1 MGDRGSVTVRPDEPA
16 RGSIEQRVQ
25 VWTVS
30 VPLPDGADD
39 AAVARTMEALA
50 YLDARVDAGS
60 GQRFIIAKVQA
71 ASHVD
76 AVCYAVQRVLALLDG
91 TSAT

>member
-1 MGDRGSVTVRPDEPA
+1 MTVRPDQPA
-16 RGSIEQRVQ
+16 SGSIEHRVQ

-39 AAVARTMEALA
+39 AAVERTTEVLA
-50 YLDARVDAGS
+50 YLDARVDDGS
-60 GQRFIIAKVQA
+60 GQRFITVKVQA

-91 TSAT
+91 PTAT